1 MVDKEDPV
9 EQLRSDEA
17 LIRQAG
23 ESLIQTGHL
32 ILTALDLQHYSLLD
46 WPEICG
52 YVLEQSV
59 WAAEAAG
66 MGPEDIREA
75 LLAVKTLDDDIKKRY
90 SE

>member
-9 EQLRSDEA
+9 EQLRKDEA

-32 ILTALDLQHYSLLD
+32 ILTALNLQHYALLD

-52 YVLEQSV
+52 YTLEQTV

-66 MGPEDIREA
+66 MGPEDIRA
-75 LLAVKTLDDDIKKRY
+75 NLLAVEQLDRDIKERGH
-90 SE
+90 E